1 MIMKASK
8 FSRELKIGF
17 FSLIVIVAL
26 YFVIQFLKGNDLFRG
41 TSTYYAIYPDVSGL
55 AATSPVS
62 VLGLAAGTID
72 KIVFDQQKQR
82 MVVTIRL
89 KKDFRLPVGTVA
101 QIYSADILGGK
112 AIQLLLGDSP
122 DWLRPGDT
130 LGVSV
135 ERDLISMLTTEIV
148 SLKDDISLLTANL
161 NQTILQL
168 NNILDSEN
176 RDNIRQS
183 LARLNTSLGHINTLT
198 ETLDQNAADIDR
210 IFLGVDS
217 LVTGLNKA
225 MGDLGATL
233 DHFET
238 ISAGL
243 KDAELAGTVNG
254 LRQLLDNL
262 GDPKGT
268 LSLLGSDPGLYH
280 SVTDVISRADSLIR
294 LISENPKKYFRITV
308 F

>member
-148 SLKDDISLLTANL
+148 SLKDVFS
-161 NQTILQL
+161 
-168 NNILDSEN
+168 
-176 RDNIRQS
+176 
-183 LARLNTSLGHINTLT
+183 
-198 ETLDQNAADIDR
+198 
-210 IFLGVDS
+210 
-217 LVTGLNKA
+217 
-225 MGDLGATL
+225 
-233 DHFET
+233 
-238 ISAGL
+238 
-243 KDAELAGTVNG
+243 
-254 LRQLLDNL
+254 
-262 GDPKGT
+262 
-268 LSLLGSDPGLYH
+268 
-280 SVTDVISRADSLIR
+280 SRR
-294 LISENPKKYFRITV
+294 RHTR
-308 F
+308 

>member
-1 MIMKASK
+1 MKASK

-41 TSTYYAIYPDVSGL
+41 TSTYYAIYPDVDGL
-55 AATSPVS
+55 APTSPVS

-72 KIVFDQQKQR
+72 RIDFDQEQQH

-89 KKDFRLPVGTVA
+89 KKDFRLPKGTVA

-112 AIQLLLGDSP
+112 AVQLLLGDSP
-122 DWLRPGDT
+122 GWQKPGDT

-161 NQTILQL
+161 NQTVLQL
-168 NNILDSEN
+168 NDILDSGN

-183 LARLNTSLGHINTLT
+183 LARLNSSLGHINNLA
-198 ETLDQNAADIDR
+198 ETLVQNAAGIDR
-210 IFLGVDS
+210 IFLGVDT
-217 LVTGLNKA
+217 LATGLNRA

-233 DHFET
+233 DNFEG

-243 KDAELAGTVNG
+243 KDADLAGTVEG
-254 LRQLLDNL
+254 LRLLLDNL
-262 GDPKGT
+262 SDPEGT
-268 LSLLGSDPGLYH
+268 LSLLGSDPGLYN
-280 SVTDVISRADSLIR
+280 SVTEVISRADSLIR
-294 LISENPKKYFRITV
+294 LISENPKKYLRITV